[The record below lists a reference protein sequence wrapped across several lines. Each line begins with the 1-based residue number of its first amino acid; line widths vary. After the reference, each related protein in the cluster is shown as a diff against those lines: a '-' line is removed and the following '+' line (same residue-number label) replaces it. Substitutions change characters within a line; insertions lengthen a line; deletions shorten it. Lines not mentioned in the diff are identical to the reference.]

1 MLDSL
6 LSIKMEEFSVTLAGG
21 AIDGIS
27 LFDNICS
34 RNLFIYLFF
43 WHDLEGEGHMV
54 WHDLK
59 LKSPAGTV
67 F

>member
-34 RNLFIYLFF
+34 RNLSVFIFL
-43 WHDLEGEGHMV
+43 
-54 WHDLK
+54 
-59 LKSPAGTV
+59 A
-67 F
+67 